1 MRPKADPEDRRRL
14 NVKRYHDDSHDQL
27 RTHLADFM
35 PAYNVAR
42 HGLGTGGGPWLALTP
57 YEDICK
63 IWISEPGKFILEP
76 IHQMPGLNI
85 Q

>member
-1 MRPKADPEDRRRL
+1 
-14 NVKRYHDDSHDQL
+14 
-27 RTHLADFM
+27 M

-42 HGLGTGGGPWLALTP
+42 LLKTLASHGLGTGGGPWLALTP